1 MLTLSRVDRIYGRI
15 DVTGTLADGSP
26 ATLSAV
32 DVAIIPAHTRP
43 TSTTVWT
50 ATALT
55 GRTLSVLIV
64 GPDADQT
71 GALAVP
77 GGDGE
82 LWLRVVDTPE
92 TQAVRVD
99 RVIVT

>member
-1 MLTLSRVDRIYGRI
+1 MLSLSRVDRVYGRI
-15 DVTGTLADGSP
+15 DITGTLADGSP

-43 TSTTVWT
+43 TSATTWT
-50 ATALT
+50 PVTLA
-55 GRTLSVLIV
+55 GRIVSILIA
-64 GPDADQT
+64 GPDADPEDAFT
-71 GALAVP
+71 VP

-82 LWLRVVDTPE
+82 LWVRVTDNPE
-92 TQAVRVD
+92 AQAVKVD